1 MEWWSGGVVERWSD
15 GVVEGGVVERWSD
28 GVVEGGVVEDWRGGV
43 VQRWRGGVVEGGG
56 VEWGMGRDRTR
67 IVVSSG
73 CGLATRHRVVCTIG
87 RLLPRPV
94 RFLKYGS
101 PTTDTMRRY
110 PVRSTAEANQRP
122 LLAERPLASC
132 CCR

>member
-1 MEWWSGGVVERWSD
+1 MEW
-15 GVVEGGVVERWSD
+15 
-28 GVVEGGVVEDWRGGV
+28 WRGGV
-43 VQRWRGGVVEGGG
+43 MEWWRVEGWRIGGVEWCSGGE